1 MIKGKRLNNLKL
13 LKEKNLNKVTI
24 EINTLNN
31 EVKKSNELVSKLKKI
46 KNNSQVNQNYNNS
59 MDMMYKYEFERKIIE
74 QISICENRLLFL
86 TNELITAKNKL
97 GKMISQK
104 KLIEEK
110 IKFTFLKELQLKE
123 IKLIRDTP
131 PLKKN

>member
-1 MIKGKRLNNLKL
+1 MLKAKRLNNLKL

-31 EVKKSNELVSKLKKI
+31 EVKKSNDLVSKLQKI
-46 KNNSQVNQNYNNS
+46 KNNSQIHQNYNNS

-74 QISICENRLLFL
+74 QISICENRVLFL
-86 TNELITAKNKL
+86 KNELIRAKNKL

-110 IKFTFLKELQLKE
+110 IKYSFLKELQLKE
-123 IKLIRDTP
+123 TILARDTP
-131 PLKKN
+131 SFRKN

>member
-13 LKEKNLNKVTI
+13 LKEKNLNKVTV

-31 EVKKSNELVSKLKKI
+31 EVKKSNDLASKLKKI
-46 KNNSQVNQNYNNS
+46 KKNSKINQKYINS

-74 QISICENRLLFL
+74 QISICENRVLFL
-86 TNELITAKNKL
+86 TNELIRAKNKL

-131 PLKKN
+131 PLRKN

>member
-13 LKEKNLNKVTI
+13 LKEKKLNKVTI

-31 EVKKSNELVSKLKKI
+31 EVKKSNDLASKLKKI
-46 KNNSQVNQNYNNS
+46 KKNSKINQKYNNS

-74 QISICENRLLFL
+74 QISICENRVLFL
-86 TNELITAKNKL
+86 KNELIRAKNKL

-123 IKLIRDTP
+123 SKLTRDTP
-131 PLKKN
+131 PFRKN

>member
-13 LKEKNLNKVTI
+13 LKEKKLNKVTI

-31 EVKKSNELVSKLKKI
+31 EVKKSNDLASKLKKI
-46 KNNSQVNQNYNNS
+46 KKNSKINQKYINS

-74 QISICENRLLFL
+74 QISICENRVLFL
-86 TNELITAKNKL
+86 KNELIRAKNKL

-110 IKFTFLKELQLKE
+110 IKFTFLKEMQLKE
-123 IKLIRDTP
+123 SKLAKDAP
-131 PLKKN
+131 PYRKN

>member
-13 LKEKNLNKVTI
+13 LKEKNLNKVTM

-31 EVKKSNELVSKLKKI
+31 EVKKSNDLVSKLKKI
-46 KNNSQVNQNYNNS
+46 KNNSQINQKYNNS

-74 QISICENRLLFL
+74 QISICENRVLFL
-86 TNELITAKNKL
+86 KNELIRAKNKL
-97 GKMISQK
+97 GKMVSQK

-123 IKLIRDTP
+123 SKLTRDTP
-131 PLKKN
+131 PFRKN